1 MTTIRARCSVGR
13 RGASAGLVFA
23 AILLGGCGSQP
34 YSTVRISGTVTYD
47 DGSLIPAKQLFV
59 QFEPQQESIDGRQF
73 PRPGQAQV
81 STADGTFGAPTTYA
95 PGDGVVAG
103 EHKVVVEALNEHGF
117 PDYSYFPK
125 EYSDP
130 ATTPLRIEVGP
141 ERTFKLEVPKP
152 R

>member
-1 MTTIRARCSVGR
+1 
-13 RGASAGLVFA
+13 
-23 AILLGGCGSQP
+23 
-34 YSTVRISGTVTYD
+34 VRISGTVTYD